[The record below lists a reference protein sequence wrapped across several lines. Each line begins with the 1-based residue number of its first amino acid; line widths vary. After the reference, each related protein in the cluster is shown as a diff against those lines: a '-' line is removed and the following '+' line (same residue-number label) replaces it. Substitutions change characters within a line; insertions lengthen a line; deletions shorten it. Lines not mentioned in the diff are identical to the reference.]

1 MVKQN
6 PSDLEQER
14 RRNLED
20 LIRQA
25 RWEAEMVKKLGPEWF
40 EMRDE
45 WLHRALEADRE
56 TWKNPKV
63 REALIK
69 AITSKPKEEPGN
81 VKQTITRGSH

>member
-1 MVKQN
+1 MVEQN
-6 PSDLEQER
+6 LGDLEEER

-25 RWEAEMVKKLGPEWF
+25 RWEADMVKKLGPKWF

-45 WLHRALEADRE
+45 WLYRALEADRE
-56 TWKNPKV
+56 AWKNPEV

-69 AITSKPKEEPGN
+69 AITSKPSKQERAN
-81 VKQTITRGSH
+81 VK